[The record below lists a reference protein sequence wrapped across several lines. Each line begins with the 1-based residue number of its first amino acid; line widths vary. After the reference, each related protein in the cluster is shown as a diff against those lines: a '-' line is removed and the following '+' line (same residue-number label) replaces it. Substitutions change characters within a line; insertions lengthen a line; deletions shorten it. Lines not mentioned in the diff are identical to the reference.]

1 MINTMEESEHE
12 EEEDGEDEIAV
23 RNKIKNIF

>member
-23 RNKIKNIF
+23 RNKFNFF